1 MITCFN
7 RDKEGVCLAFNE
19 AQCCPECSA
28 RIRTVDEKINLLVCL
43 LVKAQAKKDKRKL
56 EEELDAAR
64 MVKAAQNAGKMEGWM
79 SCYLEDLHRGE
90 KGGASESDS
99 NRKTSLKQ
107 LMKDNRPVGVKPTKA
122 QQEEYKAALHDFE
135 EKVGEKMEKLGRTS
149 LSHSKV
155 NSYTGVPICFSDH
168 GMGMCNGQRSARG
181 TLSKD
186 CRECPYLR
194 EESKWPGNVD

>member
-7 RDKEGVCLAFNE
+7 RDKEGVCLAFNVAE
-19 AQCCPECSA
+19 CCPECSA
-28 RIRTVDEKINLLVCL
+28 RIKTVDEKINLLTCL
-43 LVKAQAKKDKRKL
+43 LIRAQAKKDKRKL
-56 EEELDAAR
+56 EEELEAAR
-64 MVKAAQNAGKMEGWM
+64 RVKAAQKEGKLEGWM

-99 NRKTSLKQ
+99 NRKTGLKQ
-107 LMKDNRPVGVKPTKA
+107 LMKDNRAIETKPTKE
-122 QQEEYKAALHDFE
+122 QQAEYKEALQEFE
-135 EKVGEKMEKLGRTS
+135 EEHGKLEKLGRTS
-149 LSHSKV
+149 LSHSKI

-168 GMGMCNGQRSARG
+168 GIGMCNGQRSAKG

-194 EESKWPGNVD
+194 EGSK

>member
-7 RDKEGVCLAFNE
+7 RDKEGECLAFNV
-19 AQCCPECSA
+19 AQCCPECYA
-28 RIRTVDEKINLLVCL
+28 RIRTVDEKINLLTCL
-43 LVKAQAKKDKRKL
+43 LAKAQAKKDKRKL

-64 MVKAAQNAGKMEGWM
+64 KVKAAQEEGKLEGWM

-99 NRKTSLKQ
+99 NRKTGLKQ

-122 QQEEYKAALHDFE
+122 QQEEYKEALQEFE
-135 EKVGEKMEKLGRTS
+135 KEHGKLEKLGRTS
-149 LSHSKV
+149 LSHSKI

-168 GMGMCNGQRSARG
+168 GMGVCNGQRSAKG

-194 EESKWPGNVD
+194 EGSK

>member
-7 RDKEGVCLAFNE
+7 RDKEGKCLAFNV

-28 RIRTVDEKINLLVCL
+28 RIRTVDEKINLLICL
-43 LVKAQAKKDKRKL
+43 LSRAQARKDKRKL
-56 EEELDAAR
+56 EEELVTACR
-64 MVKAAQNAGKMEGWM
+64 VKAAQDAGKLEGWM
-79 SCYLEDLHRGE
+79 SCYLEDLRRGE

-122 QQEEYKAALHDFE
+122 QLEKYKEELTKWE
-135 EKVGEKMEKLGRTS
+135 EENGKLEKLGRTS
-149 LSHSKV
+149 MSHSKI

-168 GMGMCNGQRSARG
+168 GLGHCNGQRSAAGR
-181 TLSKD
+181 LAK
-186 CRECPYLR
+186 ECQTCDYLR
-194 EESKWPGNVD
+194 EESK

>member
-7 RDKEGVCLAFNE
+7 RDKEGVCLAFNV

-28 RIRTVDEKINLLVCL
+28 RIRTVDEKINLLTCL
-43 LVKAQAKKDKRKL
+43 LAKSQAKKDKRKL

-64 MVKAAQNAGKMEGWM
+64 KVKAAQNDGKLEGWM

-107 LMKDNRPVGVKPTKA
+107 LMKDNRDIETKPNKE
-122 QQEEYKAALHDFE
+122 QQAEYKKALQEFE
-135 EKVGEKMEKLGRTS
+135 EEHGKLEKLGRTS
-149 LSHSKV
+149 LSHSRI

-168 GMGMCNGQRSARG
+168 GMGMCNGQRSAKG
-181 TLSKD
+181 TLSKN

-194 EESKWPGNVD
+194 EGSK

>member
-1 MITCFN
+1 MVTCFN
-7 RDKEGVCLAFNE
+7 RDKEGVCLAFNV

-43 LVKAQAKKDKRKL
+43 LAKAQAKKDRRKL
-56 EEELDAAR
+56 EEELE
-64 MVKAAQNAGKMEGWM
+64 AAQLVKEAIKAKKLEGWM

-99 NRKTSLKQ
+99 NRKTSMKQ

-155 NSYTGVPICFSDH
+155 NSYTGEPICYTDL
-168 GMGMCNGQRSARG
+168 GDGGKCRGQRTAAG
-181 TLSKD
+181 NLSKD
-186 CRECPYLR
+186 CRGCPWLK
-194 EESKWPGNVD
+194 E

>member
-7 RDKEGVCLAFNE
+7 RDKEGECLAFNV

-28 RIRTVDEKINLLVCL
+28 RIRTVDEKINLLTCL
-43 LVKAQAKKDKRKL
+43 LAKAQAKKDKRKL

-64 MVKAAQNAGKMEGWM
+64 KVKDAQREGKLEGWM

-99 NRKTSLKQ
+99 NRKTGLKQ
-107 LMKDNRPVGVKPTKA
+107 LMKDNRAIETKPTKK
-122 QQEEYKAALHDFE
+122 QQAEYKEALQEFE
-135 EKVGEKMEKLGRTS
+135 EEHGKLEKLGRTS

-168 GMGMCNGQRSARG
+168 GMGMCNGQRSAKG

-194 EESKWPGNVD
+194 EGSK

>member
-7 RDKEGVCLAFNE
+7 RDKEGVCLAFNVAE
-19 AQCCPECSA
+19 CCPECSA
-28 RIRTVDEKINLLVCL
+28 RIKTVDEKINLLTCL
-43 LVKAQAKKDKRKL
+43 LVRAQAKKDKRKL

-64 MVKAAQNAGKMEGWM
+64 KVKAAQEEGKLEGWM
-79 SCYLEDLHRGE
+79 SCYLEDLHRGS
-90 KGGASESDS
+90 GGGQSESDS

-107 LMKDNRPVGVKPTKA
+107 LMKDNRPVDVKPNKA
-122 QQEEYKAALHDFE
+122 QQQEYKKALQEFE
-135 EKVGEKMEKLGRTS
+135 EEHGKLEKLGRTS

-155 NSYTGVPICFSDH
+155 NSYTGIPICFSDH
-168 GMGMCNGQRSARG
+168 GMGMCNGQRSAKG

-194 EESKWPGNVD
+194 EGSK

>member
-7 RDKEGVCLAFNE
+7 RDKEGVCLAFNV

-28 RIRTVDEKINLLVCL
+28 RIRTVDEKINLLICL

-64 MVKAAQNAGKMEGWM
+64 MVKAAQDAGKMEEWM

-99 NRKTSLKQ
+99 NRKTGLKQ
-107 LMKDNRPVGVKPTKA
+107 LMKDNRAIETKLTKE
-122 QQEEYKAALHDFE
+122 QQAEYKEALQEFE
-135 EKVGEKMEKLGRTS
+135 EEHGKLEKLGRTS
-149 LSHSKV
+149 LSHSKI

-168 GMGMCNGQRSARG
+168 GMGMCNGQRSAKG

-186 CRECPYLR
+186 CRECPYLG
-194 EESKWPGNVD
+194 EGSK